1 MKTILNFMPVLLV
14 VAFAVFLSFVCAN
27 VALIGVAFGSILLT
41 APALFCSGGF
51 AGIATL
57 VLIQND

>member
-1 MKTILNFMPVLLV
+1 MRTILNFMPVLLV
-14 VAFAVFLSFVCAN
+14 VSFAVFLSFVCAN

-51 AGIATL
+51 GWV
-57 VLIQND
+57 VL

>member
-1 MKTILNFMPVLLV
+1 MRTILNFIPVLLV
-14 VAFAVFLSFVCAN
+14 VSFAVFLAFIMAN

-57 VLIQND
+57 ALIQND